1 MTADSPEPTEPWQ
14 PESGPPHH
22 GGRPDLADVQA
33 RRIDA
38 ARLRASG
45 LPYRA
50 IAERLGYS
58 SVSGA
63 HDAVMALL
71 RLPSPPRWPR
81 CELEHAWLDSP
92 TAALETAV
100 HPGRPARHRHRR
112 PGVRPPRPAQRARR
126 WPSQVEVRSGTV
138 DKFETVLG
146 ELVSLV
152 LDEPDDRDDPSELP
166 PAPEA

>member
-1 MTADSPEPTEPWQ
+1 MRLVEN
-14 PESGPPHH
+14 
-22 GGRPDLADVQA
+22 
-33 RRIDA
+33 
-38 ARLRASG
+38 ARL
-45 LPYRA
+45 
-50 IAERLGYS
+50 
-58 SVSGA
+58 
-63 HDAVMALL
+63 
-71 RLPSPPRWPR
+71 
-81 CELEHAWLDSP
+81 DSR
-92 TAALETAV
+92 TAALAPAV

-126 WPSQVEVRSGTV
+126 RPSQVEVRSGTV